1 VRSALSPR
9 ERISVI
15 SRLVYL
21 QIRADRPATRL
32 LCSLGAGRHHLDEEA
47 KLILESV
54 NTDIGVGD

>member
-1 VRSALSPR
+1 M
-9 ERISVI
+9 I